1 MKQKL
6 RRINIRTP
14 PRTTMLLEVV
24 SRVICVEDRE
34 QKKNQAKKKKRI
46 E

>member
-6 RRINIRTP
+6 GRINIRTP
-14 PRTTMLLEVV
+14 PRITMLLEAV
-24 SRVICVEDRE
+24 SMVICVEDGQQ
-34 QKKNQAKKKKRI
+34 QKYQAKKKKI